1 MTKPRDR
8 RKHTG
13 RKVAGNFLMI
23 PADVLDSANF
33 CSLTAKSKAL
43 LLDIGAKYNGYNNG
57 NLAAPWSWM
66 RNRGWKSKDTL
77 QRAIT
82 ELLHS
87 GIIELTRQGG
97 LIGPSLYAFTW
108 LPINESRVQMDVA
121 STNVASGRWKLPA
134 TPNQKTEFP
143 PRLSGKGPPTIG
155 VVKKKAA

>member
-13 RKVAGNFLMI
+13 RKVSGNFLMI

-108 LPINESRVQMDVA
+108 LPINESRVRLDVA

-134 TPNQKTEFP
+134 MPTQKTESP